1 VSTDTATRRRGGWT
15 PGRIVLVVVGSL
27 LALIGLAVLAGG
39 AFLLWADRM
48 QRDEDG
54 YFTTST
60 ERLSTA
66 GHALVGEDFDIADEV
81 PNWIFGEGRLA
92 TVRIRARA
100 DDPNRAVFLGIGPER
115 DVAAYL
121 AGVEHSVVTDL
132 DDEPFRAEYRDVAG
146 TRTPE
151 PPGAQGFWA
160 ARASGPG
167 RQDLRW
173 DVRSGRWTAVAMYAD
188 GSPGVDLDVDL
199 GATADWVFELS
210 LGLIAG
216 GAVLLALAVLMIV
229 LAARRARRSP
239 EAPRGPPGAPGGAVA
254 GRAAAGAA
262 GEPAGSG
269 EVLSGPPPAAAVPAA
284 APSVTAAPAPPPP
297 PDPVAVE
304 GELDPRLSRWL
315 WLVTWL
321 LALPYWIV
329 LVVLW
334 VAFAAVTL
342 LVTGRYPRSIFELVV
357 GLNRW
362 VLRVL
367 AYAALMRDEY
377 PPFRLGR

>member
-1 VSTDTATRRRGGWT
+1 
-15 PGRIVLVVVGSL
+15 
-27 LALIGLAVLAGG
+27 
-39 AFLLWADRM
+39 M

-54 YFTTST
+54 FFTTST

-132 DDEPFRAEYRDVAG
+132 DDEPLRAEYRDVAG

-216 GAVLLALAVLMIV
+216 GAVLLALAVRMSV
-229 LAARRARRSP
+229 LAARRARRGP
-239 EAPRGPPGAPGGAVA
+239 EAPRGPPA
-254 GRAAAGAA
+254 
-262 GEPAGSG
+262 
-269 EVLSGPPPAAAVPAA
+269 
-284 APSVTAAPAPPPP
+284 APPPP